1 MSMYNGLKNEFERKC
16 IKDGG
21 VFIVIII
28 IVMWRVRGVKVQLSR
43 RYTFVF
49 FSVITYFHFIQF
61 SCL

>member
-1 MSMYNGLKNEFERKC
+1 MSMYKGLKNEFERKC

-49 FSVITYFHFIQF
+49 FFCYYVFSLHSV
-61 SCL
+61 